1 MYQTAIQIKDDAGIP
16 YGTITREWI
25 DSASSETG
33 HLGRHGP
40 GKIDFPTNID
50 DKTKALLLATAMLVV
65 SIIVAGYKSSFL
77 VGSYI
82 HLKLCL
88 FLKFRITCILKRPS
102 CPCNVSILVCLLE
115 LHHKYY

>member
-16 YGTITREWI
+16 HGTITREWI
-25 DSASSETG
+25 DSTSSETS

-65 SIIVAGYKSSFL
+65 SILAAGYKSSFL
-77 VGSYI
+77 EGSY
-82 HLKLCL
+82 
-88 FLKFRITCILKRPS
+88 T
-102 CPCNVSILVCLLE
+102 
-115 LHHKYY
+115 